1 MTSAIITCLSLHA
14 NNIYIN
20 RAAFDFLA
28 NHLPITGNLNTE
40 EENIRLVE
48 SGLITTRNGD
58 QAAQRKFMTWFASTI
73 DEESS
78 EQVGIDNLS
87 VQVMIPAMRRIFLR
101 FRNVKKRSL
110 SGFVNMDGSKE
121 DKLNHQSPIDI
132 L

>member
-1 MTSAIITCLSLHA
+1 
-14 NNIYIN
+14 
-20 RAAFDFLA
+20 
-28 NHLPITGNLNTE
+28 
-40 EENIRLVE
+40 
-48 SGLITTRNGD
+48 
-58 QAAQRKFMTWFASTI
+58 MTWFASTV